1 MDVLELTGFGGAERT
16 GRNHTQSLG
25 IGFGDLNGAVGIDL
39 FQNGNMAVRAIGIGL
54 ARSEHHSI
62 TDMARSVV
70 HPIAQSGS

>member
-1 MDVLELTGFGGAERT
+1 MNVLELTGFGGAERT

-54 ARSEHHSI
+54 AGANTTASPTWRGVLS
-62 TDMARSVV
+62 T
-70 HPIAQSGS
+70 Q